1 MGLFLGLVVAA
12 PVAQNPFFQVKI
24 TQGHAGGS
32 QTGYGATISKQ
43 KVNVM
48 REYGSSG
55 EDVSV
60 NAVIIPKN
68 WWAIPSE
75 GRSPEEGYCS
85 PILRNDDRIHRYI

>member
-1 MGLFLGLVVAA
+1 MDILVIYLLFMKFQILLSIFVGLAVAA

-48 REYGSSG
+48 YDADESST
-55 EDVSV
+55 
-60 NAVIIPKN
+60 NN
-68 WWAIPSE
+68 F
-75 GRSPEEGYCS
+75 
-85 PILRNDDRIHRYI
+85 

>member
-1 MGLFLGLVVAA
+1 MALENFGQNRKYMDMIELIHLWFFWFQIILGLFLGLAVAA

-48 REYGSSG
+48 Y
-55 EDVSV
+55 
-60 NAVIIPKN
+60 NA
-68 WWAIPSE
+68 
-75 GRSPEEGYCS
+75 
-85 PILRNDDRIHRYI
+85 D

>member
-1 MGLFLGLVVAA
+1 MALENCGQNRKYMDMIELIHLWFFWFQIILGLFLGLAVAA

-48 REYGSSG
+48 Y
-55 EDVSV
+55 
-60 NAVIIPKN
+60 NA
-68 WWAIPSE
+68 
-75 GRSPEEGYCS
+75 
-85 PILRNDDRIHRYI
+85 D

>member
-1 MGLFLGLVVAA
+1 MDILVIRLLFMRFQILLSIFLGLAVAA

-48 REYGSSG
+48 YDADESST
-55 EDVSV
+55 
-60 NAVIIPKN
+60 NN
-68 WWAIPSE
+68 F
-75 GRSPEEGYCS
+75 
-85 PILRNDDRIHRYI
+85 

>member
-1 MGLFLGLVVAA
+1 MKIVLILLGLFFGLAVAA

-48 REYGSSG
+48 Y
-55 EDVSV
+55 
-60 NAVIIPKN
+60 NADQN
-68 WWAIPSE
+68 ST
-75 GRSPEEGYCS
+75 
-85 PILRNDDRIHRYI
+85 RNS